1 MSAVGTW
8 LRDAAAVARQTVRE
22 PQAFQIKAAEG
33 LLLQTAMIL
42 LVWPPAEHLWI
53 GRNRGNSCLTAIAA
67 RWLMLVE
74 DPGST
79 RPERHFAS
87 GAAQTRTVSVGRIR
101 LDSWKF
107 MRSYKGIICGDI
119 SEFESYHPSHAVGCR
134 FRKVRFVRSDDVAR
148 QGSDRRQ
155 CLRIARSGVCRA
167 RPSRA
172 KRESAPHY
180 NRSHILQEFVEG
192 ALR

>member
-8 LRDAAAVARQTVRE
+8 LRDAAAVARQTVQE

-101 LDSWKF
+101 LDPWKF

-119 SEFESYHPSHAVGCR
+119 SEFESYHPSQAVRGKHFCER
-134 FRKVRFVRSDDVAR
+134 YHIV
-148 QGSDRRQ
+148 
-155 CLRIARSGVCRA
+155 
-167 RPSRA
+167 
-172 KRESAPHY
+172 SATAE
-180 NRSHILQEFVEG
+180 LTC
-192 ALR
+192 ALSIM

>member
-8 LRDAAAVARQTVRE
+8 LRDAAAVARQTVQE

-79 RPERHFAS
+79 RPR
-87 GAAQTRTVSVGRIR
+87 AAFRQR
-101 LDSWKF
+101 
-107 MRSYKGIICGDI
+107 RSSNANSLCGQNSAGFLEI
-119 SEFESYHPSHAVGCR
+119 SA
-134 FRKVRFVRSDDVAR
+134 
-148 QGSDRRQ
+148 
-155 CLRIARSGVCRA
+155 L
-167 RPSRA
+167 
-172 KRESAPHY
+172 
-180 NRSHILQEFVEG
+180 LQ
-192 ALR
+192 RD

>member
-1 MSAVGTW
+1 MVERRCRRGAPN
-8 LRDAAAVARQTVRE
+8 RPR
-22 PQAFQIKAAEG
+22 
-33 LLLQTAMIL
+33 TAGFPDQGCRRPAPADGNDSL
-42 LVWPPAEHLWI
+42 PPAEHLWI

-119 SEFESYHPSHAVGCR
+119 SEFESYHPSHAVVASLTTPTVTCHRLGHSAMSAQCR
-134 FRKVRFVRSDDVAR
+134 SSHGSGPYSTRQVPRYLSRRLWARVA
-148 QGSDRRQ
+148 
-155 CLRIARSGVCRA
+155 
-167 RPSRA
+167 
-172 KRESAPHY
+172 
-180 NRSHILQEFVEG
+180 
-192 ALR
+192 